1 MFSSVRVAVALG
13 VLITP
18 LAAIAQ
24 EAPAPQAPATQAT
37 LPVPDALDDNENP
50 RALRLSLADA
60 IRGTVENNL
69 GIRLQRY
76 DYQMTGWTAESQF
89 GRFDMYTFGTLSM
102 GDRQPAAEGA
112 PSIGD
117 LTANVG
123 MRQSLATGGGY
134 QVTFNNNETDVLEP
148 AYSSNLGFGFT
159 QPLLRDFGVDVNRR
173 FINIARNNLG
183 ISQGAFENAL
193 LVGVLGAEQAY
204 YDLIFARQNL
214 AVQRQSLDLA
224 RDQERITQIRIDV
237 GASAP
242 LDILEPRVA
251 IATREEQAIIA
262 EASIRDAEDRLRR
275 LMNLPASEWDRPII
289 PTDTISFTPV
299 TVDLEA
305 SVARAFQLRPEIK
318 QAGLGVENDEIE
330 YLYARN
336 QVLPE
341 LDLNL
346 NYGLAGLGGTQII
359 RDPLTNEP
367 IGVIGGAFSDA
378 VNQVFGLDYPSW
390 TTSFTVGVPIRNIG
404 ARAERRRAELN
415 LERSVQNK
423 TDVEQFIAIQVRQ
436 AARDIET
443 GARQIAASRTARE
456 AAEQNLEAER
466 RRFENGMSTNFDV
479 LRVQQDLSNA
489 RSREIQ
495 AVVAYN
501 QAVAAYHRAVGD
513 LLPMRGITVSEEVPE
528 AFEIPRSALE
538 DVNWLSYRHWAD

>member
-1 MFSSVRVAVALG
+1 MLNSVRVVMALG
-13 VLITP
+13 L
-18 LAAIAQ
+18 LASPVGALAQ
-24 EAPAPQAPATQAT
+24 EQPKTPAATQT
-37 LPVPDALDDNENP
+37 MPVPEARDDNENP
-50 RALRLSLADA
+50 RALRLSLDDA
-60 IRGTVENNL
+60 IKGTVENNL

-76 DYQMTGWTAESQF
+76 DYRMSGWTARSQF
-89 GRFDMYTFGTLSM
+89 GRFDLFTFGTLST

-112 PSIGD
+112 PNIGD
-117 LTANVG
+117 LTANLGV
-123 MRQSLATGGGY
+123 RQFLSTGGSY
-134 QVTFNNNETDVLEP
+134 QLSFNNNETTVLEP
-148 AYSSNLGFGFT
+148 AYSSNLSFGLN

-173 FINIARNNLG
+173 FVNIARNNLG
-183 ISQGAFENAL
+183 ISEGAFENAL
-193 LVGVLGAEQAY
+193 LLGVLGAEQAY
-204 YDLIFARQNL
+204 YDLIYARQNYD
-214 AVQRQSLDLA
+214 VRRQSLILA

-251 IATREEQAIIA
+251 IATREEEVIAA

-289 PTDTISFTPV
+289 PTDAISYTPV

-330 YLYARN
+330 LLYARN

-341 LDLNL
+341 LDFNI
-346 NYGLAGLGGTQII
+346 NYGLAGLGGAQII

-367 IGVIGGAFSDA
+367 IGIIGGAFSDA
-378 VNQVFGLDYPSW
+378 INQVFGFDYPNW

-415 LERSVQNK
+415 LERSVQDK
-423 TDVEQFIAIQVRQ
+423 TDIEQAVAIQVRQ
-436 AARDIET
+436 AARDIQT
-443 GARQIAASRTARE
+443 GSRQIAASSAARE

-479 LRVQQDLSNA
+479 LRVQQALSDA
-489 RSREIQ
+489 RSREIL

-501 QAVAAYHRAVGD
+501 KAVATYHRAVGD
-513 LLPMRGITVSEEVPE
+513 LLQVRGIAVNERIPEE
-528 AFEIPRSALE
+528 FDMPRSPLE
-538 DVNWLSYRHWAD
+538 KIDWLNYRNWAD

>member
-1 MFSSVRVAVALG
+1 MLKSVRVVMALG
-13 VLITP
+13 LLASP
-18 LAAIAQ
+18 FAAIAQ
-24 EAPAPQAPATQAT
+24 EQPTAAKTPAATRT
-37 LPVPDALDDNENP
+37 TPVPEARDDDADP

-76 DYQMTGWTAESQF
+76 DYQMTGWTARSQF
-89 GRFDMYTFGTLSM
+89 GRFDLFSFGTFST

-112 PSIGD
+112 PNIGD

-123 MRQSLATGGGY
+123 VRQALSTGASY
-134 QVTFNNNETDVLEP
+134 QLSFNNNETTVLEP
-148 AYSSNLGFGFT
+148 AYSSDIRFGLN

-173 FINIARNNLG
+173 LVNIARNNLG
-183 ISQGAFENAL
+183 ISEGAFETAL

-204 YDLIFARQNL
+204 YDLIYARQNM
-214 AVQRQSLDLA
+214 AVRRQSLDLA

-251 IATREEQAIIA
+251 IATREEEVIVA

-275 LMNLPASEWDRPII
+275 LMNLPASEWDRPIV
-289 PTDTISFTPV
+289 PTEPITFTPV

-305 SVARAFQLRPEIK
+305 SVARAFELRPEIK

-341 LDLNL
+341 LDFNV
-346 NYGLAGLGGTQII
+346 NYGVAGLGGAQII

-367 IGVIGGAFSDA
+367 IGIIGGAFSDA
-378 VNQVFGLDYPSW
+378 INQVFGMDYPNWS
-390 TTSFTVGVPIRNIG
+390 TSFTVGVPIRNIG
-404 ARAERRRAELN
+404 ARSERRRAELN
-415 LERSVQNK
+415 LERSVQDK
-423 TDVEQFIAIQVRQ
+423 ADVEQFVAIQVRQ

-443 GARQIAASRTARE
+443 GSRQIAASSAARD

-479 LRVQQDLSNA
+479 LRVQQALSDA

-495 AVVAYN
+495 ALVSYN
-501 QAVAAYHRAVGD
+501 KAVAAYHRAVGD
-513 LLPMRGITVSEEVPE
+513 LLEVRGIAVGEQTPE
-528 AFEIPRSALE
+528 FDMPRSSLE
-538 DVNWLSYRHWAD
+538 KVDWLRYGRWAD

>member
-1 MFSSVRVAVALG
+1 MLKSMRVVVALG
-13 VLITP
+13 LLVVP
-18 LAAIAQ
+18 MGAIAQ
-24 EAPAPQAPATQAT
+24 EQPATPAARQT
-37 LPVPDALDDNENP
+37 TPVPEARDDNENP
-50 RALRLSLADA
+50 RALRLTLDGA
-60 IRGTVENNL
+60 IQGTVESNL

-76 DYQMTGWTAESQF
+76 DYQMTGWTARSQF
-89 GRFDMYTFGTLSM
+89 GRFDVFSFATFST
-102 GDRQPAAEGA
+102 GDRKPASPGA
-112 PSIGD
+112 PSISD
-117 LTANVG
+117 MTANVG
-123 MRQSLATGGGY
+123 ARQALSTGGSY
-134 QVTFNNNETDVLEP
+134 QLSFSNNETTVLEP
-148 AYSSNLGFGFT
+148 AYSSDFRFGLN

-183 ISQGAFENAL
+183 ISEGAFETAL
-193 LVGVLGAEQAY
+193 MVGVLGAEQAY
-204 YDLIFARQNL
+204 YDLIYARQNYD
-214 AVQRQSLDLA
+214 VRRQSLDLA

-251 IATREEQAIIA
+251 IATREEEVIAA

-289 PTDTISFTPV
+289 PTEPIAFTPV
-299 TVDLEA
+299 IVDLEA
-305 SVARAFQLRPEIK
+305 SVTRAFQLRPEIR

-330 YLYARN
+330 LLYARN

-346 NYGLAGLGGTQII
+346 NYGLAGLGGSQII

-367 IGVIGGAFSDA
+367 IGIIGGAFSDA
-378 VNQVFGLDYPSW
+378 INQVFGLDYPNW

-415 LERSVQNK
+415 LERAVQDK
-423 TDVEQFIAIQVRQ
+423 ADVEQFVAIQVRQ

-443 GARQIAASRTARE
+443 GSRQIAASSAARD

-479 LRVQQDLSNA
+479 LRVQQALSDA

-495 AVVAYN
+495 ALVAYKK
-501 QAVAAYHRAVGD
+501 AVATYHRAVGD
-513 LLPMRGITVSEEVPE
+513 LLQVRGIAVNERVPE
-528 AFEIPRSALE
+528 QFDMPRSSLE
-538 DVNWLSYRHWAD
+538 NVDWLTYRHWAD